1 MKIAFIGDFML
12 SGDQAGKLVEV
23 DSKLKKKLEKF
34 DFRVAT
40 LETAL
45 GEYEDIDSVK
55 SAKGEVAVWSKYGDL
70 GKLKALDI
78 NAVSLANN
86 HSCDCGVDSMLKMI
100 EQLHANGVKTIGAG
114 QNETEAMK
122 PAVFEKDG
130 ESIAIVGCCKDDPY
144 ALGTLHF
151 ATSTQGGLYRL
162 DEQAIVTQIK
172 ELKHLYNYVAVV
184 VHWGVEHMWLP
195 ENNDVDIAK
204 KMIDA
209 GADMIIGGHPHH
221 IQPMVTYKN
230 RPIYYSLGN
239 FYFPDFCLDK
249 MSNTFYPKDEEFKK
263 LPKFAWMYAATRN
276 FPMCYFWKYYGRLG
290 MISEINLSDEKV
302 LARMFFSLYKNGR
315 LRKSTSG
322 LFHRVTL
329 GLFSAF
335 VGNKHTNGIN
345 HGIWKLRS
353 VFENRV
359 LSVFSKKYTFFK
371 YLNSHNY

>member
-1 MKIAFIGDFML
+1 MKLAFVGDFML
-12 SGDQAGKLVEV
+12 SGDRAGKPIEV
-23 DSKLKKKLEKF
+23 ASGLKKKLQNS

-45 GEYEDIDSVK
+45 GKYEDIDSVK
-55 SAKGEVAVWSKYGDL
+55 NAKGEVALWSKYGDF

-86 HSCDCGVDSMLKMI
+86 HSCDCGVESMLKML
-100 EQLHANGVKTIGAG
+100 EQLHNNGVKTIGAG
-114 QNETEAMK
+114 KNDIEAMQ

-130 ESIAIVGCCKDDPY
+130 ETIAIVGCCKDEPY

-162 DEQAIVTQIK
+162 DEQVIVPQIK
-172 ELKHLYNYVAVV
+172 ELKHQYNYVAVV

-204 KMIDA
+204 KLIDA

-239 FYFPDFCLDK
+239 FHFPDFCLDK
-249 MSNTFYPKDEEFKK
+249 VSNTYYPDEEEFKK
-263 LPKFAWMYAATRN
+263 LPSFTWMYAEKRN
-276 FPMCYFWKYYGRLG
+276 FSMHYFWKYYGRLG
-290 MISEINLSDEKV
+290 MISEVKMSKGEVSAGKC
-302 LARMFFSLYKNGR
+302 FSVYKNGC
-315 LRKSTSG
+315 LSKSKCG
-322 LFHRVTL
+322 FYHGITL
-329 GLFSAF
+329 GLFSVF
-335 VGNKHTNGIN
+335 VGSKHSNKIN
-345 HGIWKLRS
+345 HTIWKLRS
-353 VFENRV
+353 IFENRV
-359 LSVFSKKYTFFK
+359 LSVFFKKYTFFR

>member
-1 MKIAFIGDFML
+1 M
-12 SGDQAGKLVEV
+12 
-23 DSKLKKKLEKF
+23 
-34 DFRVAT
+34 
-40 LETAL
+40 
-45 GEYEDIDSVK
+45 
-55 SAKGEVAVWSKYGDL
+55 WSKYGDL

-86 HSCDCGVDSMLKMI
+86 HSCDCGVESMLKMI

-162 DEQAIVTQIK
+162 DEQVIVPQIK
-172 ELKHLYNYVAVV
+172 ELKHQYNYVAVV

-195 ENNDVDIAK
+195 ESNDVAIAK
-204 KMIDA
+204 KMIDS
-209 GADMIIGGHPHH
+209 GADMIVGGHPHH
-221 IQPMVTYKN
+221 IQPMVTYKK

-239 FYFPDFCLDK
+239 FHFPDFCLDK
-249 MSNTFYPKDEEFKK
+249 VSNTYYPDEEEFMK
-263 LPKFAWMYAATRN
+263 LPSFSWMYAEKRN
-276 FPMCYFWKYYGRLG
+276 FPMHYFWKYYGRLG
-290 MISEINLSDEKV
+290 MISEVNLSKDGVTAGKS
-302 LARMFFSLYKNGR
+302 FSIYKNGCLSKSKCSLWHR
-315 LRKSTSG
+315 ITLR
-322 LFHRVTL
+322 F
-329 GLFSAF
+329 FSAL
-335 VGNKHTNGIN
+335 VGNKHSNKVN

-359 LSVFSKKYTFFK
+359 LSLFSKKYTFFK
-371 YLNSHNY
+371 YMNSHNY